1 MDYLYAFSISFGSFI
16 LCFYLCYKQRFPLRA
31 YHTVV
36 IPFLAF
42 MLIIVVRLIQWKKN
56 DKCKT
61 IYAIWKPALIAGIA
75 VVIGV
80 YSIVIAKDQAK
91 DRIIKSNRTLQI
103 EQYAI
108 ENPEN
113 FYIYDTSLTFR
124 YLPFTTYTDEYPS
137 NLMFWGGMGCDLTCF
152 FSNNWN

>member
-1 MDYLYAFSISFGSFI
+1 MRS
-16 LCFYLCYKQRFPLRA
+16 A
-31 YHTVV
+31 YHLEVLYYVFIYAISNDFPTQSL
-36 IPFLAF
+36 PYNCSDAFLAF
-42 MLIIVVRLIQWKKN
+42 MLIIVVRLIEWKKN

-137 NLMFWGGMGCDLTCF
+137 NLMFWGGMEIECTCF
-152 FSNNWN
+152 F